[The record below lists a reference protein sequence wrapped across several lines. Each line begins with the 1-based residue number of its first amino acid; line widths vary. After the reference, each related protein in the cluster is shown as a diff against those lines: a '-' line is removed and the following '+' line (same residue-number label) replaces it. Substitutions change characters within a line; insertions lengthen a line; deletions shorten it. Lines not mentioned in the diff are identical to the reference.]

1 LLVAAQPRSKFN
13 LPLVKIAS
21 APPDSRHSRW
31 VLNLNSSSS
40 SQNYIERLGLCE
52 SFLRVC
58 LARAATFKSL
68 VIPPHGIQNEL
79 FSSHLR
85 ILPSLINNLDTAI
98 ALIEP
103 RQRISWSM
111 LILSR
116 CADTMERTL
125 ESIGREMHEHI
136 TDVAY
141 DRGD

>member
-1 LLVAAQPRSKFN
+1 MVAAQPRSKFN
-13 LPLVKIAS
+13 LPLLKIAS
-21 APPDSRHSRW
+21 ARPDSRHRRW
-31 VLNLNSSSS
+31 VLNLNSSSF
-40 SQNYIERLGLCE
+40 SQNYIERLGLYE
-52 SFLRVC
+52 SFLRVR
-58 LARAATFKSL
+58 LARATTLKSF

-85 ILPSLINNLDTAI
+85 ILPSPINNLDTAI

-111 LILSR
+111 FALSR

-125 ESIGREMHEHI
+125 ESIGGEMHEHI
-136 TDVAY
+136 TDVAD